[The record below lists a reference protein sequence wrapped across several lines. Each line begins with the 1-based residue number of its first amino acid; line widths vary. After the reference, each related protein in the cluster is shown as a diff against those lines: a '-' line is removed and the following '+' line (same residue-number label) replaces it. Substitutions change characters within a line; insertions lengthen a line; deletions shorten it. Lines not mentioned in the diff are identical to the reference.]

1 MKAHSSAEL
10 CIRANLQYY
19 YRREPMLCLRWDE
32 ALRVE
37 KAAETLR
44 DRLIVRLGIY
54 VGMRAHEIADARIE
68 DVDLINEWIYIPH
81 GHAAGPRY
89 AAVDFETLRL
99 LASYVGDRQRG
110 PLLAR
115 SNGQPITR
123 WIVYYAVRKAA
134 EKSGVV
140 RARPI
145 GPLVLRHTFATTWLH
160 RRGNIHLL
168 QRQLGH
174 QQLKS
179 TAYYLDFLPDEVKAE
194 HARLFE
200 PSRAVQRWRERVE

>member
-1 MKAHSSAEL
+1 MLHSCSEL
-10 CIRANLQYY
+10 CKRENLQYY
-19 YRREPMLCLRWDE
+19 YSREAMIYLRWDE

-37 KAAETLR
+37 RAAETLR
-44 DRLIVRLGIY
+44 DRLIVRLGMY

-68 DVDLINEWIYIPH
+68 HVDLINELIYIPH
-81 GHAAGPRY
+81 GHLAGPRY

-99 LASYVGDRQRG
+99 LVMYVGSRRRG
-110 PLLAR
+110 PLLTR
-115 SNGQPITR
+115 SNGEPITR
-123 WIVYYAVRKAA
+123 EIVYYAVKKAG
-134 EKSGVV
+134 EKAGVV
-140 RARPI
+140 RSRPI
-145 GPLVLRHTFATTWLH
+145 GPLILRHTFATTWL
-160 RRGNIHLL
+160 RRKGNIHLL

-200 PSRAVQRWRERVE
+200 PARAVQRWRERVE